1 MEDKNTIDYLE
12 NPHQVYSNMLSAQR
26 NMFVTSTLGITL
38 FGLSYTLKFN
48 LLFKIMS
55 VILLFFSIW
64 ISHLSSRDYNYYLF
78 LIEKNHKNTRF
89 YHWKNW
95 SYISRSYLILMIILV
110 IFIIKVII
118 QKK

>member
-1 MEDKNTIDYLE
+1 MENKNNIKYLE

-38 FGLSYTLKFN
+38 FGLSYTLKFKF
-48 LLFKIMS
+48 LFKILS

-64 ISHLSSRDYNYYLF
+64 ISYISLKDYDYYLS
-78 LIEKNHKNTRF
+78 LIQKNKKKSQF

-95 SYISRSYLILMIILV
+95 SYISHSYLIFMIIFI
-110 IFIIKVII
+110 IFVIKVII

>member
-1 MEDKNTIDYLE
+1 MEGKNNINYLE

-55 VILLFFSIW
+55 VILLLFSIW
-64 ISHLSSRDYNYYLF
+64 ISYLSSKDYDYYLN
-78 LIEKNHKNTRF
+78 LIQQNDKKSKF

-95 SYISRSYLILMIILV
+95 SYISHSYLILMIILV
-110 IFIIKVII
+110 IFIINVII
-118 QKK
+118 QKN